1 MTPLPEFDRV
11 FAQHHRSLYGFLVRM
26 TGRAEVAEELL
37 QETFVRYARHR
48 DRLPADA
55 NLRAWLFTVARNLYR
70 SHRRW
75 AWLDGQRLAELA
87 ARAVGV
93 DPGPTPSEVLAAT
106 QTQRAVEGALAAM
119 PDTLREVAVL
129 VWTQHLTPRRGRPR
143 ARARARR
150 RAPAAVA
157 RPPVRRSGPHRRRL
171 PMSEDV
177 PPGWLTEPALEPARA
192 DALRRAAL
200 AAARTPPWVVPEATL
215 AAVSSVLLVAWALH
229 AVWA

>member
-129 VWTQHLTPRRGRPR
+129 VWTQHLTPAEVALVLGLEPDAVRQRLLR
-143 ARARARR
+143 ARQFVDQA
-150 RAPAAVA
+150 
-157 RPPVRRSGPHRRRL
+157 
-171 PMSEDV
+171 
-177 PPGWLTEPALEPARA
+177 LTAGGSP
-192 DALRRAAL
+192 
-200 AAARTPPWVVPEATL
+200 
-215 AAVSSVLLVAWALH
+215 
-229 AVWA
+229 